1 MYKPALVSGTILAAL
16 AVTLGAFGAHGLKQI
31 LAADQ
36 LQVFDTGVKYQFY
49 HDFAL
54 ILAGI
59 LFSSFPFNNIK
70 LATVF
75 FVLGVVFFSGTL
87 YLFPL
92 LEAKQVSIPVLGRL
106 LTPLGGL
113 FFIIGWIELF
123 LAIIKKK

>member
-1 MYKPALVSGTILAAL
+1 MYKPALVSGTILATL
-16 AVTLGAFGAHGLKQI
+16 AVVLGAFGAHGLKQI

-49 HDFAL
+49 HSFAL
-54 ILAGI
+54 ILTGI
-59 LFSSFPFNNIK
+59 LFSSFPFSNIK

-75 FVLGVVFFSGTL
+75 FILGVVFFSGTL

-92 LEAKQVSIPVLGRL
+92 LEAKQVAIPVFGRL

-113 FFIIGWIELF
+113 FFIIGWIELL